1 MILHPVAVAS
11 DVDDMA
17 VVHKAVDESSRHHL
31 VAQHAA
37 PVLETLVR
45 RQHSRRLLVPG
56 VDELEEEHGAV
67 LVDRQ
72 VADLVDHQ
80 QSRMGEHAQP
90 PGQIAGGLGLGEGL
104 DQPRE
109 RAVVDAPAGLG
120 RRGSLGAVQ
129 NVNPNRKL
137 LTFAN
142 RKLLTSGLGSCPQ
155 TRCWECWTR
164 CSCG

>member
-1 MILHPVAVAS
+1 MLTIWQW
-11 DVDDMA
+11 
-17 VVHKAVDESSRHHL
+17 VHKAVDESRRHHL
-31 VAQHAA
+31 VAEHAA

-45 RQHSRRLLVPG
+45 RQHSRRPLVPG

-80 QSRMGEHAQP
+80 QGRMGEHAQP

-109 RAVVDAPAGLG
+109 RAVVDAPA
-120 RRGSLGAVQ
+120 RPRPPRSRG
-129 NVNPNRKL
+129 
-137 LTFAN
+137 
-142 RKLLTSGLGSCPQ
+142 
-155 TRCWECWTR
+155 
-164 CSCG
+164 

>member
-1 MILHPVAVAS
+1 MILHPVAVAP
-11 DVDDMA
+11 DVDDVA
-17 VVHKAVDESSRHHL
+17 VVHKAVDESRRHDL
-31 VAQHAA
+31 VAEHAT

-45 RQHSRRLLVPG
+45 RQHSRRPLVPG

-80 QSRMGEHAQP
+80 QGRMGEHAQP

-120 RRGSLGAVQ
+120 RRDREADPLSA
-129 NVNPNRKL
+129 NITETPA
-137 LTFAN
+137 TFGISVG
-142 RKLLTSGLGSCPQ
+142 RW
-155 TRCWECWTR
+155 R
-164 CSCG
+164 